1 MLSGLDRPVRTFP
14 HGFVCPEIGHTSAIL
29 TFILCVLKPFG
40 FGISIFRNSRNRPSR
55 FVWKR
60 LPQNMLSHCWFWSFF
75 YPIETAILPAL
86 SSDDLKLDIVGSCI
100 INSRHSNPYPYTV
113 NLPWNILST
122 DQRATCRVAQVGANL
137 HLFPDT
143 VWRSHPKIS
152 YCMEIK
158 KRTEIEQKNI
168 CFCLP
173 PDYLFSNVDVVLV
186 LNQPV

>member
-1 MLSGLDRPVRTFP
+1 MF
-14 HGFVCPEIGHTSAIL
+14 
-29 TFILCVLKPFG
+29 
-40 FGISIFRNSRNRPSR
+40 
-55 FVWKR
+55 
-60 LPQNMLSHCWFWSFF
+60 LSHSVLGFLFSEILEIVHQDLSEKGYRRICFHIVGFDPFSIPLKLPF
-75 YPIETAILPAL
+75 LPAL

-173 PDYLFSNVDVVLV
+173 PDYFLISMWYLF
-186 LNQPV
+186 